1 MSTETVRPKPPLS
14 GTQINLLIFITSVTI
29 CIIAPIANSG
39 IYLIVPL
46 LGITSIIVS
55 IVKHS
60 WWTIS
65 LGALEILSPGILYF
79 IVDYIL
85 WHS

>member
-1 MSTETVRPKPPLS
+1 MPTETVRSKPPPS
-14 GTQINLLIFITSVTI
+14 GTQINLLIFIASIII

-46 LGITSIIVS
+46 LGVTSIIVS
-55 IVKHS
+55 IVKRS